1 MQLRLHHVALTPVW
15 QLLIFR
21 LPAVKSAPRP
31 TSCKVLLMDAMKPNS
46 ISVKLSTFHDERRQS
61 RGPRLLQPSSSASIV
76 LDA

>member
-21 LPAVKSAPRP
+21 LPAVKSAPMP

-46 ISVKLSTFHDERRQS
+46 NSVKLS
-61 RGPRLLQPSSSASIV
+61 RLANPLITGSIHWIAS
-76 LDA
+76 LP